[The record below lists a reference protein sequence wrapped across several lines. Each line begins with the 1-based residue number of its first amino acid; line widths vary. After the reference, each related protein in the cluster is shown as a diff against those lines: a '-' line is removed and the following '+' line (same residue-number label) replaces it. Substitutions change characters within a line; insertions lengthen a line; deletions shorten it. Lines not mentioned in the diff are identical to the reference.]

1 MGLFEQLFGL
11 KCPGCDKPLA
21 RPIICA
27 NCEAELVPRHVP
39 GFVYLGNYQRF
50 GRLSRAIKYG
60 GQRQLATFLAKKIAL
75 GVRQAEWKLEGITAV
90 PTLLHRKVQRGY
102 NQAELLAQGVA
113 KELNLPYQAV
123 LNRVVYTKSQ
133 TQKTLRE
140 RLELPEETFQ
150 SNAKVRGVWLM
161 IDDVITTGTTF
172 KRAKHV
178 LLEAGASKVMGGA
191 IAVKSPH
198 TLSEFSL

>member
-1 MGLFEQLFGL
+1 MGFLESLFGL
-11 KCPGCDKPLA
+11 KCPGCDKPLTRA
-21 RPIICA
+21 IICA
-27 NCEAELVPRHVP
+27 ECEAELVPRHVP

-60 GQRQLATFLAKKIAL
+60 GQRQLAAFLAAKIAL
-75 GVRQAEWKLEGITAV
+75 GVRQAQWKLEGITAV
-90 PTLLHRKVQRGY
+90 PTLFHRQVQRGY

-113 KELNLPYQAV
+113 KELKLPYQAV
-123 LNRVVYTKSQ
+123 LKRVIYTKSQ

-140 RLELPEETFQ
+140 RLDLPEETFQ
-150 SNAKVRGVWLM
+150 AEKVRGVWLL
-161 IDDVITTGTTF
+161 IDDVVTTGTTF

-178 LLEAGASKVMGGA
+178 LLEAGASKVIGGA

>member
-1 MGLFEQLFGL
+1 MGFFESLFGL
-11 KCPGCDKPLA
+11 RCPGCDKPLT
-21 RPIICA
+21 RPVICA
-27 NCEAELVPRHVP
+27 ECDAELVPRHVP

-60 GQRQLATFLAKKIAL
+60 GQRQLAAFLGRKIAL
-75 GVRQAEWKLEGITAV
+75 GVRQAQWHLEGITAV
-90 PTLLHRKVQRGY
+90 PTLFHRRVQRGY

-113 KELNLPYQAV
+113 KELNLPYQTV
-123 LNRVVYTKSQ
+123 LNRVVYSKSQ

-150 SNAKVRGVWLM
+150 AKGDIHGVWLL

-172 KRAKHV
+172 KRARQV
-178 LLEAGASKVMGGA
+178 LLGAGAAKVMGGA

-198 TLSEFSL
+198 TLSGFSL